1 MANATVQ
8 ADIEDD
14 RDSITIASGTASQT
28 KAVMVVFD
36 DTKIAMDDTLAVDT
50 ILRRISDA
58 IRANAP
64 IATS

>member
-8 ADIEDD
+8 ADITDSTDD
-14 RDSITIASGTASQT
+14 VTIAPGTPAQT

-36 DTKIAMDDTLAVDT
+36 DTKIAMTDTLAIT
-50 ILRRISDA
+50 TTLERIAAA
-58 IRANAP
+58 IRRDTP